1 MLPMVVAVMVFRV
14 VLSLLFLSTAIIVYF
29 SRAVLF
35 EFDAFQVAIVC
46 SLFFDFYLKKK
57 ECMCLCERE

>member
-1 MLPMVVAVMVFRV
+1 MLPMVVVAVMVFRV

-29 SRAVLF
+29 LRAVLF
-35 EFDAFQVAIVC
+35 EFDAFQVAVVC

-57 ECMCLCERE
+57 RVYVFM